1 MIFILSAGL
10 LCLLAI
16 GFVLTPWLRQ
26 HSQLEP
32 APDRRDAT
40 VEIIRTRLI
49 ELEREWREGIFDEA
63 TYQSLKIEQERRLL
77 DEVTAL
83 EHSNDGSHS
92 SKASN
97 KNRWVLLV
105 AAVAIPVFAT
115 LLYRHVGGWLDWSI
129 EETMQRSQQMAESGQ
144 DNRATLENLATLLEQ
159 RLAQRDD
166 DDGRRRFTLAR
177 LQTEL
182 GNQAGSLTQFRIL
195 LEKFPNDAD
204 LAGQYAQALY
214 LASNRELSPEVL
226 QAAQRALSLN
236 PDQPTALGLLG
247 IAAFEKKDYA
257 QALINWRRLLRQL
270 PVGSKN
276 AELIQRGIDQ
286 AQTGL
291 GADGLPGPKI
301 AVSVTLS
308 PELQQIR
315 GTLFVFAKAVDGP
328 PLPLAVARFDNP
340 SLPLSVTL
348 DDSMAMAAG
357 MNLSSFK
364 KVQVFARITASGQ
377 VRGESGDLEGSSMP
391 LELSDKSLPIAIAIN
406 RRL

>member
-1 MIFILSAGL
+1 VTFILSAGL
-10 LCLLAI
+10 LCLLAM
-16 GFVLTPWLRQ
+16 GFVLIPWLR
-26 HSQLEP
+26 HRAQLDP
-32 APDRRDAT
+32 AHDRRDAT
-40 VEIIRTRLI
+40 VDIVRTRLL
-49 ELEREWREGIFDEA
+49 ELEREWRDGVIDEA
-63 TYQSLKIEQERRLL
+63 TYQSLKVEQERRLL
-77 DEVTAL
+77 DEVKGL
-83 EHSNDGSHS
+83 EHSQKDHR
-92 SKASN
+92 KKTAS
-97 KNRWVLLV
+97 KNRWIFLL
-105 AAVAIPVFAT
+105 AIIAIPVFAA

-129 EETMQRSQQMAESGQ
+129 EETMQCSQQMAESGQ
-144 DNRATLENLATLLEQ
+144 DNRATLESLAVLLER

-182 GNQAGSLTQFRIL
+182 GNQKESLNQFRIL
-195 LEKFPNDAD
+195 IEKFPNDAD

-214 LASNRELSPEVL
+214 LASGRQLSPEVS

-257 QALINWRRLLRQL
+257 QALMNWRRLLRQL
-270 PVGSKN
+270 PVGSRN

-286 AQTGL
+286 AQAGL

-377 VRGESGDLEGSSMP
+377 VRGEAGDLEGSSAP
-391 LELSDKSLPIAIAIN
+391 LELSDKTLPVAVIVE